1 MSGNSQRFNVH
12 KNDNYTIMSNY
23 HLRERDMSLKAKG
36 LLSVILSLPSDW
48 DYSIAGLVAISKE
61 NETAVK
67 SALNELKRF
76 GYLRVTKQMPNETE
90 SGRIEYAYDIYE
102 QPSKKVAKENL
113 AIEKQGI
120 ENLGVENQGQLNTN
134 KVITNNQI
142 TNNKENNDQPAK
154 PSDHELINEFDE
166 LWQQYPRKQGKAK
179 ALEAY
184 KRARKAGVDKSTV
197 LDGITRYNAQI
208 KANKTNLKYVMQG
221 STWFNGKRWED
232 EYSSQLSQKP
242 KTKQEQIDDD
252 YLNYLETLG

>member
-12 KNDNYTIMSNY
+12 KNENYTIMSNY
-23 HLRERDMSLKAKG
+23 HLRERNMSLKAKG
-36 LLSVILSLPSDW
+36 LLSVILSLPIDW

-76 GYLRVTKQMPNETE
+76 GYLKVTKHMPNETE

-102 QPSKKVAKENL
+102 QPSAKIAQENL
-113 AIEKQGI
+113 ALDKQGI

-134 KVITNNQI
+134 KTITNNKI
-142 TNNKENNDQPAK
+142 TNNKESNDQPAK
-154 PSDHELINEFDE
+154 PSDQELLIEFED
-166 LWQQYPRKQGKAK
+166 LWHHYPRKQGKAK

-184 KRARKAGVDKSTV
+184 KRARKAGVDKTTV

-208 KANKTNLKYVMQG
+208 TANKTKSKYIMQG

-232 EYSSQLSQKP
+232 EYNIQAAKP
-242 KTKQEQIDDD
+242 TTKQSQIDKE
-252 YLNYLETLG
+252 YLEYLESLG

>member
-1 MSGNSQRFNVH
+1 MSGNGQRFNVH
-12 KNDNYTIMSNY
+12 KNENYTIMSNY

-76 GYLRVTKQMPNETE
+76 GYLKVTKQMPNETE

-102 QPSKKVAKENL
+102 QPCAKIAQENL
-113 AIEKQGI
+113 SLGKQGV

-134 KVITNNQI
+134 KTITNNKI
-142 TNNKENNDQPAK
+142 INYKENNDQPAK
-154 PSDHELINEFDE
+154 PSDHELLIEFED
-166 LWQQYPRKQGKAK
+166 LWAQYPRKQGKAK

-184 KRARKAGVDKSTV
+184 KRARKAGVDKTTV
-197 LDGITRYNAQI
+197 LDGLTRYNAQI
-208 KANKTNLKYVMQG
+208 TANKTNIKYVMQG

-232 EYSSQLSQKP
+232 EYSGQPTKP
-242 KTKQEQIDDD
+242 TTKQDQIDQE
-252 YLNYLETLG
+252 YLEYLESLG

>member
-12 KNDNYTIMSNY
+12 KNENYTIMSNY
-23 HLRERDMSLKAKG
+23 HLRERNMSLKAKG
-36 LLSVILSLPSDW
+36 LLSVILSLPIDW

-76 GYLRVTKQMPNETE
+76 GYLKVTKHMPNETE

-102 QPSKKVAKENL
+102 QPSAKIAQENL
-113 AIEKQGI
+113 ALDKQGI

-134 KVITNNQI
+134 KTITNNKDI
-142 TNNKENNDQPAK
+142 NKENNDQPAK
-154 PSDHELINEFDE
+154 PTDQELLVEFED
-166 LWQQYPRKQGKAK
+166 LWHHYPRKQGKAK

-184 KRARKAGVDKSTV
+184 KRARKAGVDKTTV

-208 KANKTNLKYVMQG
+208 TANKTKSKYIMQG

-232 EYSSQLSQKP
+232 EYSNQPATP
-242 KTKQEQIDDD
+242 KTKQDHIDQE
-252 YLNYLETLG
+252 YLEYLESLG

>member
-12 KNDNYTIMSNY
+12 KNENYTIMSNY

-36 LLSVILSLPSDW
+36 LLSVILSLPTDW
-48 DYSIAGLVAISKE
+48 DYSIAGLVAISRE
-61 NETAVK
+61 NETAIK

-76 GYLRVTKQMPNETE
+76 GYLKVTKQMPNETE

-102 QPSKKVAKENL
+102 QPSADVAKENL

-134 KVITNNQI
+134 KTTTNNQI

-154 PSDHELINEFDE
+154 PSDQAIIVEFED
-166 LWQQYPRKQGKAK
+166 LWHLYPRKQGKAK

-184 KRARKAGVDKSTV
+184 KRARKAGVDKTTV

-208 KANKTNLKYVMQG
+208 KANRTALKYIMQG

-232 EYSSQLSQKP
+232 EYTDQPVKP
-242 KTKQEQIDDD
+242 ATKQDQIDQE
-252 YLNYLETLG
+252 YLEYLESLG

>member
-12 KNDNYTIMSNY
+12 KNENYTIMSNY
-23 HLRERDMSLKAKG
+23 HLRESDMSLKAKG

-76 GYLRVTKQMPNETE
+76 GYLKVTKQMPNETD

-102 QPSKKVAKENL
+102 QPSDKIAKENL
-113 AIEKQGI
+113 AVEKQGI

-134 KVITNNQI
+134 KTITNNQI

-154 PSDHELINEFDE
+154 PSDQELLNEFED
-166 LWQQYPRKQGKAK
+166 LWHIYPRKQGKAK

-184 KRARKAGVDKSTV
+184 KRARKDGVDKSTV
-197 LDGITRYNAQI
+197 LDGISRYNAEI
-208 KANKTNLKYVMQG
+208 KAKKTASKYIMQG

-232 EYSSQLSQKP
+232 EYTSQPAAP
-242 KTKQEQIDDD
+242 KTKQDQIDDEW
-252 YLNYLETLG
+252 LKSLE

>member
-12 KNDNYTIMSNY
+12 KNENYTIMSNY

-76 GYLRVTKQMPNETE
+76 GYLKVTKQMPNETD

-102 QPSKKVAKENL
+102 QPSDKIAKENL
-113 AIEKQGI
+113 AVEKQGI

-134 KVITNNQI
+134 KTITNNQI

-154 PSDHELINEFDE
+154 PSDQELVNEFED
-166 LWQQYPRKQGKAK
+166 LWRLYPRKQGKAK

-184 KRARKAGVDKSTV
+184 KRARKAGVDKTTV
-197 LDGITRYNAQI
+197 LDGISRYSAQI
-208 KANKTNLKYVMQG
+208 KANKTKAKYIMQG

-232 EYSSQLSQKP
+232 EYTDQPKAQP

-252 YLNYLETLG
+252 YLKYLESLG

>member
-1 MSGNSQRFNVH
+1 MSGNGQRFNVH
-12 KNDNYTIMSNY
+12 KNENYTIMSNY

-76 GYLRVTKQMPNETE
+76 GYLKVTKQMPNETE

-102 QPSKKVAKENL
+102 QPCAKIAQENL
-113 AIEKQGI
+113 SIDKQGI

-134 KVITNNQI
+134 KTITNNKI
-142 TNNKENNDQPAK
+142 INYKENNDQPAK
-154 PSDHELINEFDE
+154 PSDHELLIEFEE
-166 LWQQYPRKQGKAK
+166 LWQHYPRKQGKAK

-184 KRARKAGVDKSTV
+184 KRARKAGVDKTTV

-208 KANKTNLKYVMQG
+208 KANKTKSKYIMQG

-232 EYSSQLSQKP
+232 EYTDQPTKP
-242 KTKQEQIDDD
+242 ITQQEQIDQE
-252 YLNYLETLG
+252 YMEYLESLG

>member
-12 KNDNYTIMSNY
+12 KNENYTIMSNY
-23 HLRERDMSLKAKG
+23 HLRERGMSLKAKG

-48 DYSIAGLVAISKE
+48 DYSIAGLVAISRE
-61 NETAVK
+61 NETAIK

-76 GYLRVTKQMPNETE
+76 GYLKVTKQMPNETE

-102 QPSKKVAKENL
+102 QPSEKVAKENL
-113 AIEKQGI
+113 AVEKQGI

-134 KVITNNQI
+134 KTITKNKN

-154 PSDHELINEFDE
+154 PSDQELVNEFED
-166 LWQQYPRKQGKAK
+166 LWRLYPRKQGKAK

-184 KRARKAGVDKSTV
+184 KRARKAGVDKTIV

-208 KANKTNLKYVMQG
+208 KANKTAQKYIMQG

-232 EYSSQLSQKP
+232 EYTNQPTTRP
-242 KTKQEQIDDD
+242 KTKQEQIDDEW
-252 YLNYLETLG
+252 LQSLE

>member
-12 KNDNYTIMSNY
+12 KNENYTIMSNH
-23 HLRERDMSLKAKG
+23 HLCERGMSLKAKG

-76 GYLRVTKQMPNETE
+76 GYLKVTKQMPNETE

-102 QPSKKVAKENL
+102 QPSDKIAQENL
-113 AIEKQGI
+113 ALDKQGI

-134 KVITNNQI
+134 KTITNNQI

-154 PSDHELINEFDE
+154 PSDQELLNEFED
-166 LWQQYPRKQGKAK
+166 LWHIYPRKQGKAK

-197 LDGITRYNAQI
+197 LDGISRYNAEI
-208 KANKTNLKYVMQG
+208 KAKKTASKYIMQG

-232 EYSSQLSQKP
+232 EYTSHSVAP
-242 KTKQEQIDDD
+242 KTKQDQIDDEW
-252 YLNYLETLG
+252 LKSLE

>member
-23 HLRERDMSLKAKG
+23 HLRERDMTLKAKG
-36 LLSVILSLPSDW
+36 LLSVILSLPADW

-61 NETAVK
+61 NETAIK

-76 GYLRVTKQMPNETE
+76 GYLKVTKHMPNETE

-102 QPSKKVAKENL
+102 QPSDKIAKENL
-113 AIEKQGI
+113 ALDKQGI
-120 ENLGVENQGQLNTN
+120 ENLGLENQGQLNTN
-134 KVITNNQI
+134 KTITKNQN

-154 PSDHELINEFDE
+154 PSDQELNREFED
-166 LWQQYPRKQGKAK
+166 LWHLYPRKQGKAK

-184 KRARKAGVDKSTV
+184 KRARKAGVDKTIV

-208 KANKTNLKYVMQG
+208 KANKTKAKYIMQG

-232 EYSSQLSQKP
+232 EFNDQPVSKP
-242 KTKQEQIDDD
+242 TTKQEQIDQDYID
-252 YLNYLETLG
+252 YLNSLG

>member
-12 KNDNYTIMSNY
+12 KNENYTIMSNY

-36 LLSVILSLPSDW
+36 LLSVILSLPVDW
-48 DYSIAGLVAISKE
+48 DYSIAGLVAISRE
-61 NETAVK
+61 NETAIK

-102 QPSKKVAKENL
+102 QPSADVAAENL

-134 KVITNNQI
+134 KTI
-142 TNNKENNDQPAK
+142 TNNKITNNKINNDQPAK
-154 PSDHELINEFDE
+154 PSDHELLIEFED

-184 KRARKAGVDKSTV
+184 KRARKAGVDKTTV
-197 LDGITRYNAQI
+197 LDGIMRYNAQI
-208 KANKTNLKYVMQG
+208 TANKTKLKYVMQG

-232 EYSSQLSQKP
+232 EYNAQPIVKP
-242 KTKQEQIDDD
+242 TTKQEQIDQE
-252 YLNYLETLG
+252 YMEYLESLG

>member
-12 KNDNYTIMSNY
+12 KNENYTIMSNY

-36 LLSVILSLPSDW
+36 LLSVILSLPTDW
-48 DYSIAGLVAISKE
+48 DYSIAGLVAISRE
-61 NETAVK
+61 NETAIK

-76 GYLRVTKQMPNETE
+76 GYLKVTKQMPNETE

-102 QPSKKVAKENL
+102 QPSADVAKENL

-134 KVITNNQI
+134 KTTTNNQI

-154 PSDHELINEFDE
+154 PSDQAIIVEFED
-166 LWQQYPRKQGKAK
+166 LWHLYPRKQGKAK

-184 KRARKAGVDKSTV
+184 KRARKAGVDKTTV

-208 KANKTNLKYVMQG
+208 TANKTASKYIMQG

-232 EYSSQLSQKP
+232 EYNAQPTTKP
-242 KTKQEQIDDD
+242 TTKQEQIDQE
-252 YLNYLETLG
+252 YMEYLESLG

>member
-12 KNDNYTIMSNY
+12 KNENYTIMSNY

-36 LLSVILSLPSDW
+36 LLSVILSLPVDW
-48 DYSIAGLVAISKE
+48 DYSIAGLVAISRE
-61 NETAVK
+61 NETAIK

-76 GYLRVTKQMPNETE
+76 GYLKVTKQMPNETE

-102 QPSKKVAKENL
+102 QPSQDVAKENL
-113 AIEKQGI
+113 ALEKQGI

-134 KVITNNQI
+134 KITTNNQI

-154 PSDHELINEFDE
+154 PSDQALNVEFDD
-166 LWQQYPRKQGKAK
+166 LWHFYPRKQGKAK

-184 KRARKAGVDKSTV
+184 KRARKAGVDKNTV
-197 LDGITRYNAQI
+197 LDGIMRYNAQI
-208 KANKTNLKYVMQG
+208 KANKTKSKYIMQG

-232 EYSSQLSQKP
+232 EYNDHPISQP
-242 KTKQEQIDDD
+242 KTEQEQIDDEW
-252 YLNYLETLG
+252 LNSLE

>member
-23 HLRERDMSLKAKG
+23 HLRERNMSLKAKG

-61 NETAVK
+61 NETAIK

-76 GYLRVTKQMPNETE
+76 GYLKVTKQMPNETE

-102 QPSKKVAKENL
+102 QPSDKIAKENL
-113 AIEKQGI
+113 ALDKQGI
-120 ENLGVENQGQLNTN
+120 ENLGVENHGQLNTN
-134 KVITNNQI
+134 KTITNNKI

-154 PSDHELINEFDE
+154 PSDQELISEFEE

-197 LDGITRYNAQI
+197 LDGISRYNAQI
-208 KANKTNLKYVMQG
+208 TANKTNLKYVMQG

-232 EYSSQLSQKP
+232 EYTGQQIRP
-242 KTKQEQIDDD
+242 KTKQDQIDDEW
-252 YLNYLETLG
+252 LQSLE

>member
-23 HLRERDMSLKAKG
+23 HLRERNMSLKAKG

-76 GYLRVTKQMPNETE
+76 GYLKVTKHMPNETE

-102 QPSKKVAKENL
+102 QPSQSVAKENL
-113 AIEKQGI
+113 MLEKQGI
-120 ENLGVENQGQLNTN
+120 ENLALENHGQLNTN
-134 KVITNNQI
+134 KTITNNKI

-154 PSDHELINEFDE
+154 PSDQELLIEFED
-166 LWQQYPRKQGKAK
+166 LWHIYPRKQGKAK
-179 ALEAY
+179 ALAAY
-184 KRARKAGVDKSTV
+184 KRARKAGVDKTTV
-197 LDGITRYNAQI
+197 LDGISRYNAQI
-208 KANKTNLKYVMQG
+208 TANKTKEKYIMQG

-232 EYSSQLSQKP
+232 EYTGQQIRPNS
-242 KTKQEQIDDD
+242 KQDQIDDEW
-252 YLNYLETLG
+252 LQSLE

>member
-1 MSGNSQRFNVH
+1 MSGNGQRFNVH
-12 KNDNYTIMSNY
+12 KNENYTIMSNY

-76 GYLRVTKQMPNETE
+76 GYLKVTKQMPNETE

-102 QPSKKVAKENL
+102 QPCAKIAQENL
-113 AIEKQGI
+113 SIDKQGI

-134 KVITNNQI
+134 KTITNNKI
-142 TNNKENNDQPAK
+142 INYKENNDQPAK
-154 PSDHELINEFDE
+154 PSDHELLIEFED
-166 LWQQYPRKQGKAK
+166 LWAQYPRKQGKAK

-184 KRARKAGVDKSTV
+184 KRARKAGVDKTTV
-197 LDGITRYNAQI
+197 LDGLTRYNAQI
-208 KANKTNLKYVMQG
+208 TANKTNIKYVMQG

-232 EYSSQLSQKP
+232 EYNSQPTKP
-242 KTKQEQIDDD
+242 TTKQDQIDQE
-252 YLNYLETLG
+252 YLEYLESLG